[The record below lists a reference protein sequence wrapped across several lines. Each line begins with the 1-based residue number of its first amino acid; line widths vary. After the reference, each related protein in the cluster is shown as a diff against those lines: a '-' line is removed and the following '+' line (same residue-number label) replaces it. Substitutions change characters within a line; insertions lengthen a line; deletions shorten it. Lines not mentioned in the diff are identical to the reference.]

1 MNTYDPSDHILYVH
15 LSGPADAR
23 SAPVDSA
30 PRYTTLPSGYAN
42 QSPRTRL
49 QRRPAHVR
57 WNRAGVTSLTA

>member
-23 SAPVDSA
+23 PTPADSGI
-30 PRYTTLPSGYAN
+30 RCTTLPAGYAN

-49 QRRPAHVR
+49 QRRQAHVR
-57 WNRAGVTSLTA
+57 GIRAGVVSLTA